1 MNYGNI
7 KTNDIANGTGVRVS
21 LFVSGCRNNCKGC
34 FNKEAQDFNYGK
46 LFDSSVL
53 DEIANLLKP
62 DEIEGLSILGG
73 EPLDSLN
80 QHQISLLVRFVRAT
94 FPSKTIWLYTGYEF
108 PMIPLTEYTYDILKN
123 IDVLVDGPFI
133 EEKKDPSLAFRGSSN
148 QRIIDM
154 KETLKQETIVLKEID

>member
-34 FNKEAQDFNYGK
+34 FNKEAQNFKYGEEFTDDTLK
-46 LFDSSVL
+46 YLLQEL
-53 DEIANLLKP
+53 DKP
-62 DEIEGLSILGG
+62 EIEGLTILGG

-80 QHQISLLVRFVRAT
+80 Q
-94 FPSKTIWLYTGYEF
+94 PSVYDITYAVKKFLPNKNIWLYTGYEF
-108 PMIPLTEYTYDILKN
+108 PMIPLTEFTYPILEN

-148 QRIIDM
+148 QLIIDM
-154 KETLKQETIVLKEID
+154 KETLKQEIIVLKEID